1 MCLMTVDPTKHKLSA
16 VSDAARSTTPLP
28 RGAKLIFIHSPTR
41 ALHIGLGD
49 EWPRRR
55 CMFEAAR
62 SHNPTMMDVRLY
74 RRKSTR
80 LLL

>member
-16 VSDAARSTTPLP
+16 VSDAQPTTPSW
-28 RGAKLIFIHSPTR
+28 AKLIFIHSPTL